1 MSAPLHTLG
10 AIDAIVGSS
19 KDWKF
24 YSCDQPAVDQASRSC
39 MVEIGMAL
47 SRTLHMGTWNRP
59 KCTQVGTEEYSFDQ
73 ILRPCSFIHINPGA
87 FSHLADQHDGNPRGA
102 LAFQYDC
109 RVNKRGMLI
118 SFTMS
123 NKSMMVAFGV
133 SCVSKQTSFA
143 GTRKPSEKRSMP
155 LSDFHVPRLYGIL
168 LEDFSRFDKS
178 SPLPLWIGKSDESDD
193 FQ

>member
-10 AIDAIVGSS
+10 AIDVIVGSS

-109 RVNKRGMLI
+109 RVNKRGRLI

-123 NKSMMVAFGV
+123 NKAMMVAFGV

-178 SPLPLWIGKSDESDD
+178 SPPPSG
-193 FQ
+193 

>member
-10 AIDAIVGSS
+10 AIDVIVGSS

-123 NKSMMVAFGV
+123 NKAMMVAFGV

-143 GTRKPSEKRSMP
+143 GTRKPSEKRSCLSLISMFQGYMEFCWKIFLDSTNQAPPPPP
-155 LSDFHVPRLYGIL
+155 LDRQVG
-168 LEDFSRFDKS
+168 
-178 SPLPLWIGKSDESDD
+178 
-193 FQ
+193 

>member
-10 AIDAIVGSS
+10 AIDVIVGSS

-73 ILRPCSFIHINPGA
+73 ILRPCSFIRINPGA

-123 NKSMMVAFGV
+123 NKAMMVAFGV

-178 SPLPLWIGKSDESDD
+178 SPPLWIGKLDESDD